1 MPTDGLGSTLKVISI
16 ASVIISVMMYLFA
29 VIGVIKR
36 FKSRKRKSSGIGV
49 LCVILG
55 TLFAVIAFQLYV
67 GFSLW
72 FIIGLIVGDSILV
85 FLLTD
90 QEVL

>member
-1 MPTDGLGSTLKVISI
+1 MPDSLGSPLKVVSLI
-16 ASVIISVMMYLFA
+16 SVILSAMMYLFA
-29 VIGVIKR
+29 VIGIIKR
-36 FKSRKRKSSGIGV
+36 FKKRRRKSSGIGV
-49 LCVILG
+49 LCVILA
-55 TLFAVIAFQLYV
+55 TLFAVIAFQLYI

-72 FIIGLIVGDSILV
+72 FIIGVIVVDSVLV

>member
-1 MPTDGLGSTLKVISI
+1 MPEDLGATLKVISL
-16 ASVIISVMMYLFA
+16 AAVILSAIMYFFA

-36 FKSRKRKSSGIGV
+36 FKSRKRKGSGIGV

-55 TLFAVIAFQLYV
+55 TLFAVIAFQLYF

-72 FIIGLIVGDSILV
+72 FIIGLIIGDSVLV